1 MPQKQINRQLKNEI
15 DAIKIRK
22 FNKEFK
28 LRMETSQFKDDQI
41 NFYIDDYFDLEMQQE
56 LLTCKT
62 SFGFEEEQEE
72 EEIYP

>member
-1 MPQKQINRQLKNEI
+1 M
-15 DAIKIRK
+15 D
-22 FNKEFK
+22 
-28 LRMETSQFKDDQI
+28 TSQFKDDQI

-56 LLTCKT
+56 LLTYKT

>member
-1 MPQKQINRQLKNEI
+1 LKNEI

-28 LRMETSQFKDDQI
+28 LRMDTSQFKDDQI

-56 LLTCKT
+56 LLTYKT